1 MFSLFSCRSQSVARR
16 LIGGS
21 QQQQAWIRPAFLAVE
36 PLHKQQQQRS
46 RWTKAKKK
54 RFARFDRRQTLLNQ
68 GKSLPKPP
76 YYFPIDTPVVN
87 AVDKD
92 VRVREAREQDEVYS
106 KIIAARF
113 NEQKKRPPQLRHH
126 MMGVMMSERVKKLFD
141 LQNGSQKEV
150 VQAQKQ
156 LGMELFQK
164 RPGDTGSSAVQVIA
178 LTTRIQQIQTHLA
191 KHKKDKHS
199 KRGLDALYVRR
210 RKLLDYM
217 ERKDFGSY
225 RQVVK
230 TLGLSRKA

>member
-1 MFSLFSCRSQSVARR
+1 MFSAISRASLGAARR
-16 LIGGS
+16 SVTLTAAIPSVGVLS
-21 QQQQAWIRPAFLAVE
+21 SPLANPAIHE
-36 PLHKQQQQRS
+36 QTRS

-54 RFARFDRRQTLLNQ
+54 RFARYDRRQQLLQQ
-68 GKSLPKPP
+68 GKALTKPP
-76 YYFPIDTPVVN
+76 YYFPKDTPVVN
-87 AVDKD
+87 AEDKEH
-92 VRVREAREQDEVYS
+92 RLLEARQLDEEYS
-106 KIIAARF
+106 KEIAAKF
-113 NEQKKRPPQLRHH
+113 EEQKKRPPVLRHH
-126 MMGVMMSERVKKLFD
+126 MMGVVMSDRVKKLFD

-164 RPGDTGSSAVQVIA
+164 RAGDTGSSAVQVVA
-178 LTTRIQQIQTHLA
+178 LTTRIQQIQTHLI

-217 ERKDFGSY
+217 ERKDFTSY

-230 TLGLSRKA
+230 TLGLTRKA